1 MKYITDTNY
10 YVVHG
15 WMREMG
21 LKGLQLDLYAIIY
34 GFCQDNG
41 SAFYGT
47 ISYLEEFTGFSR
59 RAVIDALNDL
69 VGKGYIRKDI
79 EDLGQQVKRVKYS
92 CIKEQICIGS
102 AEFAQEGVQNLQGGC
117 ADFAP
122 NKENIYINNI
132 NNIL

>member
-21 LKGLQLDLYAIIY
+21 LKSLPLQIYAIIY

-69 VGKGYIRKDI
+69 VGKVILMGFEGKN
-79 EDLGQQVKRVKYS
+79 LKYK
-92 CIKEQICIGS
+92 KEMCYDENVHARWQSRLIC
-102 AEFAQEGVQNLQGGC
+102 
-117 ADFAP
+117 
-122 NKENIYINNI
+122 
-132 NNIL
+132 